1 MTLKLDQNRPRDLPF
16 GRADDES
23 AASGRHDERAGDE
36 GAEFN
41 QYGSARAKQRGIEM
55 INWIL
60 RGGEVIDGSGRPRR
74 RADVAIAGDRI
85 EGIGEVG
92 RVAGAR
98 EIDVLGKI
106 VAPGFIDVHTH
117 DDRALFA
124 TPEMAAKASQGVT
137 TVVTGNC
144 GISLAPLRLD
154 HAPPPPL
161 DLIGD
166 AADYNYERFA
176 DYFAALDKTPAAL
189 NAACLVGHSTLR
201 VGAMSA
207 LDRPADEGE
216 LGRMRERLQEALDAG
231 AVGMSSG
238 LAYAPAFN
246 APAGEIEALAALLRP
261 AAALY
266 TTHMRNE
273 GSGVI
278 ESLEESFA
286 AGRAAGVPVV
296 ISHHKTIGRENF
308 GRTAET
314 LPVIAAAIARQEV
327 GLDVY
332 PYIASSTV
340 LSAAQAERSR
350 KVLVT
355 WSKSAPEQAGRELS
369 AIAETWGV
377 SEQEAV
383 DRLQPAGAVYWTMDE
398 TDVQRVLRFE
408 HTMIGSDGLPHDA
421 HPHPRLWGAFPR
433 VLGHYSRDL
442 GLFGL
447 EDAVRRM
454 TGLSAARFGLTGRG
468 VLASGAYADITVF
481 DPATVADRA
490 TFEAPVTPA
499 AGIEH
504 VFVNGR
510 LVWTEGK
517 PTGDRP
523 GRALRRQQLQAE
535 GR

>member
-1 MTLKLDQNRPRDLPF
+1 VVTD
-16 GRADDES
+16 
-23 AASGRHDERAGDE
+23 
-36 GAEFN
+36 
-41 QYGSARAKQRGIEM
+41 
-55 INWIL
+55 WIL
-60 RGGEVIDGSGRPRR
+60 RGGEVIDGSGGPRR
-74 RADVAIAGDRI
+74 RADVAIAGDRVTA
-85 EGIGEVG
+85 VG
-92 RVAGAR
+92 VVDKVSGAR
-98 EIDVLGKI
+98 EIDVSGKI

-117 DDRALFA
+117 DDRALLA

-144 GISLAPLRLD
+144 GISLAPLLLD
-154 HAPPPPL
+154 GTPPPPL

-166 AADYNYERFA
+166 TADYHYERFA
-176 DYFAALDKTPAAL
+176 EYLAALDKAPAAL

-207 LDRPADEGE
+207 LDRAAETAE
-216 LGRMRERLQEALDAG
+216 LAQMCKRLQEALDAG

-238 LAYAPAFN
+238 LAYSPASN
-246 APAGEIEALAALLRP
+246 APAAEIETLAALLRP
-261 AAALY
+261 AGALY

-273 GSGVI
+273 GNAVVD
-278 ESLEESFA
+278 SLDESFA

-314 LPVIAAAIARQEV
+314 LPVIAAAMERQEV
-327 GLDVY
+327 GLDAY

-340 LSAAQAERSR
+340 LSAAQAERSL

-355 WSKSAPEQAGRELS
+355 WSRSAPEQAGRELS
-369 AIAETWGV
+369 AIAADWGV
-377 SEQEAV
+377 SQKEAA

-398 TDVQRVLRFE
+398 ADVQRVLQFE

-433 VLGHYSRDL
+433 VLGHYSREL

-447 EDAVRRM
+447 EEAVRRM

-468 VLASGAYADITVF
+468 VLAAGAYADITVF
-481 DPATVADRA
+481 DPDTVVDRA
-490 TFEAPVTPA
+490 TFEAPTTPA

-510 LVWTEGK
+510 PVWTEGK
-517 PTGDRP
+517 PTGERP
-523 GRALRRQQLQAE
+523 GCALRRQQMQAE
-535 GR
+535 AR